1 MKKDLL
7 AILSILSQKAGIP
20 TQSFLNEETYF
31 LAIESAYNMIIITDK
46 NAVVQYAN
54 PAVER
59 ISGYSQNEVLG
70 KTILWGGLMD
80 TAYFKNMWEIIQ
92 SGEVFS
98 GEIKNHRKNGDTYIA
113 HITISP
119 IKTKE
124 GIVGYIGTEEDI
136 TLQKELLK
144 EKEEFISMASHQLR
158 TPLGSMKWNIE
169 LLQEDSSHIKTDL
182 EMLASINQGMIDI
195 VNNLLATMRIHD
207 NRLVVRYEAAQV
219 EQLIK
224 DVLSNFTNRIN
235 EKGLTLNTHFP
246 QQPLIVITDK
256 AVFKEIVTNL
266 VGNAVK
272 YSPNKGKISLQI
284 RKQGKNWVL
293 CIKDQGIG
301 IAKNDIKH
309 IQDKFYRSKNVSHIG
324 GSGLGLYIIKSYL
337 QKMDGSLHI
346 TSTLHK
352 GTTVKCTFP
361 MKKTPIAKKV

>member
-1 MKKDLL
+1 MKKDLQ

-59 ISGYSQNEVLG
+59 ITGYSRNEVLG
-70 KTILWGGLMD
+70 KKTILWGGLMD

-144 EKEEFISMASHQLR
+144 EKEEFVSMASHQLR

-169 LLQEDSSHIKTDL
+169 LLQEDFSHPQA
-182 EMLASINQGMIDI
+182 ELATLAAINQGMIDM
-195 VNNLLATMRIHD
+195 VNNLLATMRIRD
-207 NRLVVRYEAAQV
+207 NRLVIRYEQAQV
-219 EQLIK
+219 QQVIK
-224 DVLSNFTNRIN
+224 EALSNLAEKIN
-235 EKGLTLNTHFP
+235 EKKLTLKTLFIDEP
-246 QQPLIVITDK
+246 FTASIDK
-256 AVFKEIVTNL
+256 MLLKEIVANL
-266 VGNAVK
+266 IDNAIK
-272 YSPNKGKISLQI
+272 YSPEGKVITLQTK
-284 RKQGKNWVL
+284 KQGKNWTL
-293 CIKDQGIG
+293 RIIDQGMG
-301 IAKNDIKH
+301 ISQSDLKR
-309 IQDKFYRSKNVSHIG
+309 IQDKFYRSKNVTHIK
-324 GSGLGLYIIKSYL
+324 GSGLGLYIVKSYL
-337 QKMDGSLHI
+337 QKMKGSLVI
-346 TSTLHK
+346 TSKLHK
-352 GTTVKCTFP
+352 GTTVECLFP
-361 MKKTPIAKKV
+361 MKQLG